1 MRLNTLL
8 YPPIKAMLLFQKVI
22 VSQLLSEKWIALF
35 KNGINTLLLDAF
47 YVDDL
52 ILRYRYIY
60 AIFKFHQVRL
70 FF

>member
-52 ILRYRYIY
+52 ILRY
-60 AIFKFHQVRL
+60 
-70 FF
+70 